1 MTFAD
6 DLTYE
11 EFEAACDR
19 EREKNQQYLDLFEQ
33 DLKAAKLSP
42 KTISKHLDSLDLY
55 LNLYLLREDVY
66 AMEDGVGMIDS
77 FLGYFY
83 IRKCMW
89 STPSSIKTTAA
100 SIKKFYKS
108 MLQHGKI
115 PQEDYDELCEVIKE
129 NMDDWCRDCAQ
140 YNDPDAD
147 NPFDIFN
154 FF

>member
-1 MTFAD
+1 M
-6 DLTYE
+6 
-11 EFEAACDR
+11 
-19 EREKNQQYLDLFEQ
+19 
-33 DLKAAKLSP
+33 
-42 KTISKHLDSLDLY
+42 Y

-89 STPSSIKTTAA
+89 STPANIKTTAA

-108 MLQHGKI
+108 MLAHGKI
-115 PQEDYDELCEVIKE
+115 RQEDYEHLCEEIKE
-129 NMDDWCRDCAQ
+129 NMDDWCQDCAQ
-140 YNDPDAD
+140 FNDPDAD